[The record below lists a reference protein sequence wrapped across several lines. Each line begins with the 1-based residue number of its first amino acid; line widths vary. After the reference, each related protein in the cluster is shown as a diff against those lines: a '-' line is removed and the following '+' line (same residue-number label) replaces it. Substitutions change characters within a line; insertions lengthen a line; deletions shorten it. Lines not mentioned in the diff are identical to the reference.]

1 MKNLKLQDLSKT
13 DLIEEIERFSQRELL
28 FEATETLAHVGHY
41 EWDYGQN
48 RLASCSEEYARLF
61 GTSVEEIM
69 AAHTSREG
77 ITSYIH
83 ADDRAAFTSA
93 LDALRLNHDLDLK
106 YRIIRKDGKIR
117 YIHEISV
124 AILADGNQ
132 DAPVGCFG
140 ILLDIT
146 DSTKHERDLE
156 YRDTLT
162 QQAEEIA
169 DLGYFI
175 FDLEAGNY
183 DYISPGFGRIH
194 GVSCEAFLD
203 KVNSREDDMAD
214 VHVDDYDRL
223 DAVYVDHRE
232 KGSSFSVEYRIHRAD
247 GAIRWIREDSKMLI
261 WGDSNKRQS
270 LGVLQDI
277 TRQRR
282 HQQDLEHR
290 EVLAQQAESITD
302 IGHFIYDE
310 QAHNYLYLS
319 PGFARIHGSSVEDY
333 KARVQSLEDDIADI
347 HEDDRGRVAEEYR
360 RYVGTHEDCDLE
372 YRLLHPDGNI
382 RWLREL
388 GTAHQV
394 IDGKITQTLGVV
406 QDITPQKTVE
416 EELREARARLEKTVQ
431 ERTQEL
437 ADTVKRLQEEI
448 VEREKISA
456 ELKFLANHD
465 ALTGL
470 PSLRLCKDRLERSL
484 IESRRS
490 QKMTAVMFIDL
501 DGFKAVN
508 DTYGHEFGDVVLRTT
523 ADRIKAV
530 IREIDTVARI
540 GGDEFII
547 IMSSVPDSEIVQRVA
562 NNLIEQ
568 VGQVIQVNQ
577 IEVAVSASLGIAL
590 YPEDGTTSEELIRR
604 ADSAMYQVKNA
615 GKNNFGFFQPKRLN

>member
-1 MKNLKLQDLSKT
+1 VKDLKLQETSEAE
-13 DLIEEIERFSQRELL
+13 LIAEIARFREREVL
-28 FEATETLAHVGHY
+28 FNATEELAHVGHY
-41 EWDYGQN
+41 KWDYSKN
-48 RLASCSEEYARLF
+48 CLEYCSEEYASIYGF
-61 GTSVEEIM
+61 TVSEIM
-69 AAHTSREG
+69 EAESTWEK
-77 ITSYIH
+77 TLKLIH
-83 ADDRAAFTSA
+83 PEDLEDYLSVFSTQRKTGAF
-93 LDALRLNHDLDLK
+93 DFR
-106 YRIIRKDGKIR
+106 YRIIRSDGKVRRIR
-117 YIHEISV
+117 EIGL
-124 AILADGNQ
+124 I
-132 DAPVGCFG
+132 DANERTHSPEGFG
-140 ILLDIT
+140 ILQDIT
-146 DSTKHERDLE
+146 ELTKHEQELESRDI
-156 YRDTLT
+156 LT

-175 FDLEAGNY
+175 FDLEAESY
-183 DYISPGFGRIH
+183 TYISPGFGRIH
-194 GVSCEAFLD
+194 GVSCEAYLQ
-203 KVNSREDDMAD
+203 KVSSRDDDMAD

-223 DAVYVDHRE
+223 NKAYSDHH
-232 KGSSFSVEYRIHRAD
+232 KNGGSFSIEYRIHRAD
-247 GAIRWIREDSKMLI
+247 GEIRWVREASKTLI
-261 WGDSNKRQS
+261 WGDSNRPQS
-270 LGVLQDI
+270 IGVLQDI
-277 TRQRR
+277 TAQKRY
-282 HQQDLEHR
+282 QQDLEHR
-290 EVLAQQAESITD
+290 DVLAQQAESITD

-310 QAHNYLYLS
+310 QAHSYLYLS

-333 KARVQSLEDDIADI
+333 KTRVQSLEDDIADI
-347 HEDDRGRVAEEYR
+347 HEDDRDRVAEVYR
-360 RYVGTHEDCDLE
+360 RYVCTHEDCDIE

-490 QKMTAVMFIDL
+490 KKMTAVMFIDL
-501 DGFKAVN
+501 DGFKVVN

-523 ADRIKAV
+523 AGRIKAV

-562 NNLIEQ
+562 ANLVEQ

-577 IEVAVSASLGIAL
+577 TEVSVGASLGIAL

-604 ADSAMYQVKNA
+604 ADSAMYQVKNT